1 MELTAGQAF
10 EGGFYAGKIRIYRC
24 KYDAV
29 KIKSMFKESVIPSK
43 QEAKEITHDD
53 YF

>member
-1 MELTAGQAF
+1 MELTAGQVLKAAF
-10 EGGFYAGKIRIYRC
+10 MLEIRIYRC